1 VRGKDKAGLTVEALL
16 NKFQSQADAEV
27 SDRMLLG

>member
-1 VRGKDKAGLTVEALL
+1 VRGQEKEELTVEVLL
-16 NKFQSQADAEV
+16 DKFQSQADAEV